1 MLQSPAFLVK
11 TQRERRGD
19 EGGEK
24 GVRRKGDWGE
34 GEAKYF
40 GISVEKEIEK
50 NCPAKNLSSI
60 AAIG

>member
-1 MLQSPAFLVK
+1 MVK